1 MMAMTFFQTK
11 EIDTTIP
18 RVMFCDE
25 TQSRELFKVIAH
37 GFLVLL
43 RQKKVNVNSEQITHF
58 LQEHAKYFPKQLPIH
73 TGAMSNA
80 QKLDYLQTYNQPH
93 GEALEPTISF
103 TLTQMVVDV
112 MCNKPAIY
120 GHLFLMSRDPKAL
133 RQEKNLDEA
142 CAIKALA
149 KEVLGINILIER
161 YNKQYSL
168 PTREYYLAEKEGSP
182 DLSILSKEN
191 YYQTTSDLML
201 DDAEVA

>member
-18 RVMFCDE
+18 RVAFCAE

-37 GFLVLL
+37 GFLELL
-43 RQKKVNVNSEQITHF
+43 RQQKVDVSSKKINAFLEQ
-58 LQEHAKYFPKQLPIH
+58 HAKYFPKQLPVL
-73 TGAMSNA
+73 TTNMSNA
-80 QKLDYLQTYNQPH
+80 EKLNYLQTYNQPSC
-93 GEALEPTISF
+93 EVLEPTISF

-112 MCNKPAIY
+112 MCEKPAIY
-120 GHLFLMSRDPKAL
+120 GHLFLMNRTPKDL
-133 RQEKNLDEA
+133 RQAKNLDEA

-168 PTREYYLAEKEGSP
+168 PTREYFFAEKENSP
-182 DLSILSKEN
+182 DLLILSKEN
-191 YYQTTSDLML
+191 YYQTTSNFML